1 MPLFDYLIKIWYVAG
16 AFFITYFLVT
26 IARLV
31 LVRLRWWLYME
42 TKSILDTIIDS
53 TIREEAAMLDSEV
66 VLYNL
71 FSDLRE
77 KEASVLNQRFGLR
90 KNGKTTL
97 EAIGKSYGLTRERI
111 RQIETTAVKKIRQHN
126 DFSRMTAQLKHVA
139 NALLE
144 EHGGIMQ
151 EDYLVDNLSH
161 ISLLARGDMNA
172 NKDVLRNHYQFILQ
186 KLLVDEFD
194 QIKEDQHYNTLWK
207 QRFVDIDH
215 THEIAQVLFDSFD
228 QEQKVLATEEIISFL
243 REHPV
248 YEKHRERLEVSNNF
262 DISRVIRQPRF
273 NENFDLI
280 NEHKAVYSLLRA
292 SKKLEQ
298 NKFGYWGVVQWPEV
312 TPKTINHKIYL
323 VMKHHGKPLH
333 FKEIASRINDI
344 GFDRKNAN
352 PATVHNEL
360 ILDEKYILIGRGI
373 YALQEWG
380 YSDGAVVDVVEYVMK
395 EVDEPLSKDA
405 IVELVLAKRMVK
417 PATVNLAL
425 MNREKFIREAGKYRL
440 AE

>member
-1 MPLFDYLIKIWYVAG
+1 
-16 AFFITYFLVT
+16 
-26 IARLV
+26 
-31 LVRLRWWLYME
+31 
-42 TKSILDTIIDS
+42 
-53 TIREEAAMLDSEV
+53 MLDSEV
-66 VLYNL
+66 VLHNL

-77 KEASVLNQRFGLR
+77 KEAEVLRQRFGLH
-90 KNGKTTL
+90 KDKKVTL

-111 RQIETTAVKKIRQHN
+111 RQIETTAIKKIRQHD
-126 DFSRMTAQLKHVA
+126 DFSPMTAQLKHVA

-161 ISLLARGDMNA
+161 ISLLARNDADA
-172 NKDVLRNHYQFILQ
+172 NREVLRNHYQFILQ

-194 QIKEDQHYNTLWK
+194 QVKEDTHYHTLWK
-207 QRFVDIDH
+207 QRFIDTDH
-215 THEIAQVLFDSFD
+215 IQEVAQVLFDSF
-228 QEQKVLATEEIISFL
+228 QEMQKVLATEEVIAFL
-243 REHPV
+243 REHGV

-280 NEHKAVYSLLRA
+280 NEHKAIYSLLRA
-292 SKKLEQ
+292 AKKLEQ
-298 NKFGYWGVVQWPEV
+298 NKFGYWGLVEWPEV

-344 GFDRKNAN
+344 SFDRKNAN

-360 ILDEKYILIGRGI
+360 ILDDKYVLIGRGI
-373 YALQEWG
+373 YALKDWG
-380 YSDGAVVDVVEYVMK
+380 YSDGAVIDVVEQVLQ
-395 EVDEPLSKDA
+395 EAGEPLTKDT
-405 IVELVLAKRMVK
+405 IIERVLDKRMVK

-425 MNREKFIREAGKYRL
+425 MNREKFIREQGKYRL

>member
-1 MPLFDYLIKIWYVAG
+1 
-16 AFFITYFLVT
+16 
-26 IARLV
+26 
-31 LVRLRWWLYME
+31 
-42 TKSILDTIIDS
+42 
-53 TIREEAAMLDSEV
+53 MLDSEV
-66 VLYNL
+66 VLHNL

-77 KEASVLNQRFGLR
+77 KEADVLNQRFGLA
-90 KNGKTTL
+90 KNKKVTL
-97 EAIGKSYGLTRERI
+97 EAIGKTYGLTRERI
-111 RQIETTAVKKIRQHN
+111 RQIETTAIKKIRQHN
-126 DFSRMTAQLKHVA
+126 NFAHMTAQLKHVA

-161 ISLLARGDMNA
+161 ISLLARGDVNA
-172 NKDVLRNHYQFILQ
+172 NREVLRNHYQFILQ
-186 KLLVDEFD
+186 KLLVEEFD
-194 QIKEDQHYNTLWK
+194 QVKEDSHYHTLWK
-207 QRFVDIDH
+207 QKFIDTNH
-215 THEIAQVLFDSFD
+215 TQEVAQVLLSLF
-228 QEQKVLATEEIISFL
+228 EEAQKVMTTEEVITFL
-243 REHPV
+243 REHEI
-248 YEKHRERLEVSNNF
+248 YDKHRERLEVSNNF

-280 NEHKAVYSLLRA
+280 NEYKAVYSLLRA
-292 SKKLEQ
+292 AKKLEQ
-298 NKFGYWGVVQWPEV
+298 NKFGYWGIIEWPEV

-333 FKEIASRINDI
+333 FKEIAARINDI

-360 ILDEKYILIGRGI
+360 ILDEKYVLIGRGI
-373 YALQEWG
+373 YALKEWG
-380 YSDGAVVDVVEYVMK
+380 YSDGAVVDVVEQVLR
-395 EVDEPLSKDA
+395 ESDAPLSKEE
-405 IVELVLAKRMVK
+405 IVERVLDKRMVK